1 MLLVEDEAKLAA
13 LVARGLTERGDVVDV
28 VATGSEALASARER
42 GVRRRSCSTSVLP
55 DLDGFEVCRR
65 LRAERVWTPVLML
78 TARTAVADRIAGL
91 DSGADDYLAKPFAF
105 QELLARMRA
114 LARRGP
120 VPRPTE
126 LEVGDLRLDPAGR
139 RVWRGADRGVAVGRE
154 FALLEAFM
162 RRPGQVLTREQLL
175 ALAWGDHHEV
185 ASNVVDV
192 YVRYLRAKI
201 DRPFG
206 VEHAAHGARRG
217 LSAHRGDRVRGW
229 TPGTMAVA
237 DTGRAGL
244 PRRHQR
250 GAGRARRLR
259 PRASGRC
266 AGGAAAGHVAAEADR
281 LEAMPG
287 RERLEAV
294 RALGGEVHAQVLTP
308 QGDVRASSSLVAG
321 PFVGVQRDRR
331 GTGARAG

>member
-13 LVARGLTERGDVVDV
+13 LVARGLTERGHVVDT
-28 VATGSEALASARER
+28 VATGSEAVTSARTR
-42 GVRRRSCSTSVLP
+42 AYDVILLDVGLP
-55 DLDGFEVCRR
+55 DFDGFRVCRG
-65 LRAERVWTPVLML
+65 LRQERVWTPVLML
-78 TARTAVADRIAGL
+78 TARTAVADRITGL

-126 LEVGDLRLDPAGR
+126 LEVGTLRLDPAGR
-139 RVWRGADRGVAVGRE
+139 RVWRGADEVSLSGRE

-192 YVRYLRAKI
+192 YVRYVRAKI

-206 VEHAAHGARRG
+206 VTTLHT
-217 LSAHRGDRVRGW
+217 V
-229 TPGTMAVA
+229 
-237 DTGRAGL
+237 
-244 PRRHQR
+244 
-250 GAGRARRLR
+250 
-259 PRASGRC
+259 
-266 AGGAAAGHVAAEADR
+266 
-281 LEAMPG
+281 
-287 RERLEAV
+287 
-294 RALGGEVHAQVLTP
+294 
-308 QGDVRASSSLVAG
+308 
-321 PFVGVQRDRR
+321 R
-331 GTGARAG
+331 GTGYRLTGETA

>member
-13 LVARGLTERGDVVDV
+13 LVARGLTERGHVVDT
-28 VATGSEALASARER
+28 VASGSEAVTSARTR
-42 GVRRRSCSTSVLP
+42 AYDVILLDVGLP
-55 DLDGFEVCRR
+55 DLDGFRVCRH
-65 LRAERVWTPVLML
+65 LRQERVWTPVLML

-91 DSGADDYLAKPFAF
+91 DSGADDYLPKPFAF

-126 LEVGDLRLDPAGR
+126 LEVGSLRLDPAGR
-139 RVWRGADRGVAVGRE
+139 RVWRGADEVSLSGRE

-192 YVRYLRAKI
+192 YVSYVRAKI

-206 VEHAAHGARRG
+206 VATLHT
-217 LSAHRGDRVRGW
+217 VRGM
-229 TPGTMAVA
+229 GYRL
-237 DTGRAGL
+237 TGETA
-244 PRRHQR
+244 
-250 GAGRARRLR
+250 
-259 PRASGRC
+259 
-266 AGGAAAGHVAAEADR
+266 
-281 LEAMPG
+281 
-287 RERLEAV
+287 
-294 RALGGEVHAQVLTP
+294 
-308 QGDVRASSSLVAG
+308 
-321 PFVGVQRDRR
+321 
-331 GTGARAG
+331 